1 MSDGHD
7 NYAYTEA
14 VIIMHTCA
22 CMHACVHTHMHVC
35 THTIEVDQLGRRV
48 STGMGGDKIRV
59 MEGNAGNQDGFVK
72 VNTGS

>member
-1 MSDGHD
+1 MCMR
-7 NYAYTEA
+7 A
-14 VIIMHTCA
+14 CA
-22 CMHACVHTHMHVC
+22 HTHMHVC

-59 MEGNAGNQDGFVK
+59 MEGIAGNQDGFVK